1 MPRVCFF
8 TGARTTTGRTIHY
21 RGRPKYQGGI
31 GLKPSGIARRK
42 FKPNIQSV
50 RAVIDGK
57 PTRVKATAKS
67 IRNGLVIKPLRR
79 KYGWTRK
86 QKALQA
92 QDA

>member
-21 RGRPKYQGGI
+21 RGRPKHQGGI

-42 FKPNIQSV
+42 FKPNIQTV

-67 IRNGLVIKPLRR
+67 IRNGLVVKPLRR

-86 QKALQA
+86 QKELQA
-92 QDA
+92 QGA